1 MCQSTYDVRA
11 TIFLFTKKKQ
21 NGNPYQMYTHVV
33 KIETII
39 MLENLPY
46 ILIH

>member
-1 MCQSTYDVRA
+1 MCQSTYVLPFSFSR
-11 TIFLFTKKKQ
+11 KKKQ